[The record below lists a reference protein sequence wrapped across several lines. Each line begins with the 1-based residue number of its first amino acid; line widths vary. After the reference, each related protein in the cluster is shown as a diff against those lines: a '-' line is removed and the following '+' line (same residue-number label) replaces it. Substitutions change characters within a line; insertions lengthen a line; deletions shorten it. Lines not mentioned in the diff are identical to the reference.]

1 MISSFHKN
9 ACCAN
14 DDTIPNNPKSTFF
27 ADGENENSESTLSR
41 SLFLN
46 EYTRVDNL
54 DRPHSL

>member
-1 MISSFHKN
+1 MMSS
-9 ACCAN
+9 CCAN

-27 ADGENENSESTLSR
+27 GDGDDENSESVLSR

-46 EYTRVDNL
+46 EYTRIDNL